1 MATVSTFGVAFFK
14 DQQGCL
20 HKFRGSN
27 YLHDAKPTGF
37 NEEMVA
43 VLNGKDKNQLE
54 AHNLLSS
61 SLHSV

>member
-1 MATVSTFGVAFFK
+1 VATVSTFGVAFFK

-20 HKFRGSN
+20 HKYRSSN
-27 YLHDAKPTGF
+27 YLHDAKPTGL

-43 VLNGKDKNQLE
+43 VLTGKDKNQLE
-54 AHNLLSS
+54 PYNLLSS